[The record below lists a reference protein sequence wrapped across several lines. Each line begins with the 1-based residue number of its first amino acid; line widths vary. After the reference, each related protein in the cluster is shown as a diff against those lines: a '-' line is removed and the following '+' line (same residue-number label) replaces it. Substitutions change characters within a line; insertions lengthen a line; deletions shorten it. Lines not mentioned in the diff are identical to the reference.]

1 MGKEAKSK
9 IFKVVQANA
18 DAGTQTD
25 EGATRVRLIRAPKR
39 SDVEKHVLQE
49 FSIDVA
55 THDDVYSLGK
65 VGVEIEETAGE

>member
-1 MGKEAKSK
+1 MAAAIKK
-9 IFKVVQANA
+9 IWRVKQANA
-18 DAGTQTD
+18 DAGVQAD

-65 VGVEIEETAGE
+65 EGVEIEEVASE